1 MFVCLFFTAVATIQQ
16 AAIGTRFVT
25 HCKRERWVQHPS
37 KQQIYQLFF
46 LDLTDVV
53 TVEPSA
59 LFLWCETRNVG
70 LNLRGGRHFDTPG
83 ATTTGFNTAHEVQVF
98 HQKKLWKNLFSLVRF
113 IVSVTVLRA
122 HHTSIPRLSRVFWFA
137 PAQRLVSESKQ
148 AGREKSN
155 SRSRLGSDRTIGRQ
169 RYRVRRVQCVL
180 NSLTFSRV

>member
-59 LFLWCETRNVG
+59 LFFMVRDPQRWFELARWSTLRHARRNNNGFQHRTRGPGFPSEETLEKSVFSRTFYR
-70 LNLRGGRHFDTPG
+70 LRHRATRTPHKHP
-83 ATTTGFNTAHEVQVF
+83 A
-98 HQKKLWKNLFSLVRF
+98 S
-113 IVSVTVLRA
+113 
-122 HHTSIPRLSRVFWFA
+122 LSRF
-137 PAQRLVSESKQ
+137 LVCP
-148 AGREKSN
+148 RTT
-155 SRSRLGSDRTIGRQ
+155 SRL
-169 RYRVRRVQCVL
+169 
-180 NSLTFSRV
+180 